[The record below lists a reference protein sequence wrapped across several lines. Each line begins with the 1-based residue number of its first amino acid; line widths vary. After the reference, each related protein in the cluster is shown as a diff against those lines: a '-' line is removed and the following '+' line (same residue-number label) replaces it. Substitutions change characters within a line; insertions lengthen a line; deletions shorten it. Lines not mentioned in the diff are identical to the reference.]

1 MSTSPAA
8 VTAYRRTR
16 VTWVAF
22 GALFA
27 FGILNAALGPA
38 LPYLR
43 AAQGASYLAASLH
56 PVAFAIGVVA
66 AGVHANHST
75 ARRKPVII
83 AGLGGAAL
91 AGLLFG
97 YGHAI
102 AVTITAAFLLGAFAT
117 AALIRTWAVLADAHN
132 RHRAAAMAEGEIY
145 VSLAG
150 IATPIIISLCA
161 ATFLGWQSFYVIAAA
176 IVAVAVTA
184 VWLTRLPP
192 VLERNA
198 DRADGAAAHEP
209 VPISTRRTLITIVAV
224 VGAEWTLTFWAA
236 TFLDESVG
244 IDQDAAV
251 ALVSVLFAASLLG
264 RLLASRF
271 ALRLPALKVL
281 HLALACALVGAPTLL
296 LAQDVVVATI
306 GLSIA
311 GIGIGA
317 TFPLASS
324 LHVGASRRSSDQ
336 SMGQVLIVAGCG
348 QIAPLF
354 TGALAQLVGL
364 RAGLLMLPGFLL
376 LAVLTSRPG
385 RHRASP
391 SPKETRHD
399 HDR

>member
-1 MSTSPAA
+1 MSTASTAGA
-8 VTAYRRTR
+8 AYRRTR

-27 FGILNAALGPA
+27 FGILNAALGPV

-43 AAQGASYLAASLH
+43 AAQGASYVAASLH
-56 PVAFAIGVVA
+56 PVAFAIGVVT
-66 AGVHANHST
+66 AGIHANRST
-75 ARRKPVII
+75 APRKPIII
-83 AGLGGAAL
+83 AGLGIAAL
-91 AGLLFG
+91 AGLLLG
-97 YGHAI
+97 YGDLI
-102 AVTITAAFLLGAFAT
+102 AVTIAAAFLLGLFAT
-117 AALIRTWAVLADAHN
+117 VALIRTWAVLADAHN
-132 RHRAAAMAEGEIY
+132 QHRATAMAEGEVY

-150 IATPIIISLCA
+150 IATPILISLCA
-161 ATFLGWQSFYVIAAA
+161 ATFLGWQSFFLIAAA
-176 IVAVAVTA
+176 MVTVAVTA

-192 VLERNA
+192 VLPRDSDHIATPEQSQ
-198 DRADGAAAHEP
+198 P
-209 VPISTRRTLITIVAV
+209 VRLSTRRTLITIIAI

-244 IDQDAAV
+244 IQQDTAV

-271 ALRLPALKVL
+271 ALRLPTLTVL
-281 HLALACALVGAPTLL
+281 HLALGCALVGAPILL
-296 LAQDVVVATI
+296 LAQNAVVATI

-336 SMGQVLIVAGCG
+336 SMGQVLIVAGLG

-364 RAGLLMLPGFLL
+364 RAGLLVLPGFLL
-376 LAVLTSRPG
+376 LAALTSRP
-385 RHRASP
+385 R
-391 SPKETRHD
+391 RHD
-399 HDR
+399 ARPAGEENHS